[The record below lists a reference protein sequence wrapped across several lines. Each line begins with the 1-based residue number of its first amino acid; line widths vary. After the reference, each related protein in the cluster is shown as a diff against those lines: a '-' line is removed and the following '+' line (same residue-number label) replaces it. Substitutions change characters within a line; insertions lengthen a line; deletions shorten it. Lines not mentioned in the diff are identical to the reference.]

1 MKYSIEVIDVNSTKW
16 RSESEFQF
24 SNFMMKAMGFLMPG
38 AFKKQSLKYINN
50 FKAFAKNG
58 TSVSEA

>member
-1 MKYSIEVIDVNSTKW
+1 MKHTIEIIDANTTKW

-24 SNFMMKAMGFLMPG
+24 SNFMMKVMGFLMPD